1 MVKNPSSNAGDTD
14 LICVQGT
21 KIPHTVK
28 QLSLHTAI
36 RACAPQLLHPHAPEL
51 MLHNCRKPAHHNSL
65 RTAVKTCHRQK
76 ELMLLNCGVGE
87 DS

>member
-36 RACAPQLLHPHAPEL
+36 RARTPQLLRPHAPEL
-51 MLHNCRKPAHHNSL
+51 MLHNHRKPAHHNSL
-65 RTAVKTCHRQK
+65 HTAVETRHGQK
-76 ELMLLNCGVGE
+76 EVMLWNCGAGE